1 MNIGSNNN
9 NNSVTYNAN
18 NSNNLQNLQLSDR
31 DEGYHTAQSII
42 MNSSTLPGSVAP
54 IPNTTIVNDRG
65 FSGETRLIQ
74 QMQAS
79 VDGSSLQ
86 VLLRLDDLMNRQLT
100 TEISENDNAE
110 NLVIELVQHGFI
122 SEV

>member
-1 MNIGSNNN
+1 MPS
-9 NNSVTYNAN
+9 
-18 NSNNLQNLQLSDR
+18 LPLSDR

-42 MNSSTLPGSVAP
+42 MGSSSFSGGVAP
-54 IPNTTIVNDRG
+54 ITNTNAANDRG

-74 QMQAS
+74 HMQAS

-86 VLLRLDDLMNRQLT
+86 VLLRLDDQMNRQLT
-100 TEISENDNAE
+100 TEISEDDTAE

-122 SEV
+122 SEVDIFKFLF